1 MNTNTNNTN
10 DSSKRTAAQVAAILT
25 ANGCPF
31 KPENTGDG
39 RKFSVNDTSFKTLV
53 QIKKAGFILHASN
66 TGDKALYF
74 SAF

>member
-1 MNTNTNNTN
+1 MTNNTN
-10 DSSKRTAAQVAAILT
+10 DSSKRTASQVAAILI

-39 RKFSVNDTSFKTLV
+39 RKFLVNDTSFRTLV
-53 QIKKAGFILHASN
+53 QIKKAGFILHQSN
-66 TGDKALYF
+66 ATDKVLYF